1 MKTTANGHR
10 RFSREFKIA
19 AVRRV
24 IEGEELCK
32 VARDLDLRYD
42 VLWKWKK
49 TVVERGE
56 EYLFGVGRRKGQ
68 APPTG
73 NESKERRIAE
83 LERLVG
89 RQQLEIRFLDR
100 ALRQVEELRRK
111 KNDDGAAASS
121 KR

>member
-1 MKTTANGHR
+1 MKTTASGHR

-24 IEGEELCK
+24 MEGEELYK

-49 TVVERGE
+49 TVVEKGE
-56 EYLFGVGRRKGQ
+56 DHLYDVGRRKGQ
-68 APPTG
+68 PPPTG
-73 NESKERRIAE
+73 NESKDRRISE
-83 LERLVG
+83 LEKLIG
-89 RQQLEIRFLDR
+89 HQQMEIRFLER
-100 ALRQVEELRRK
+100 ALRQVEELRQQ
-111 KNDDGAAASS
+111 KNDDGGAAST

>member
-1 MKTTANGHR
+1 MKTTVNGNR
-10 RFSREFKIA
+10 CFSREFKIA

-24 IEGEELCK
+24 MDGEELCK

-49 TVVERGE
+49 TVVEKGE
-56 EYLFGVGRRKGQ
+56 DHLYEVGRRKGQ
-68 APPTG
+68 PRPTG
-73 NESKERRIAE
+73 NESKDRRIVE
-83 LERLVG
+83 LEKLVG
-89 RQQLEIRFLDR
+89 RQQMEIRFLDR
-100 ALRQVEELRRK
+100 ALRQVEELRRE